1 MQKKKDNFLER
12 IVKRDYNNELETI
25 IEQKDYDENARSML
39 LNILYKIEAAYK
51 DVETV
56 KQDIESKEEYI
67 QNYIDIIQNKCD
79 HIRIIHMR
87 EQENQIGK
95 NRTYLVDK
103 EKKEI
108 QCYPI
113 ERKLLYALSK
123 ISKKD
128 RIVKSDYYIIDETL
142 SNLINVGNNI
152 NMVEPMRDFNG
163 YSWTTLSKEI
173 ESTAHNLVYQNLRI
187 LLGESFLIKWIN
199 NSVFMLDYYDK
210 LKNELDEEY
219 GTEDSKKMLKLL
231 SKISIL
237 LEVKYNKDSRERLIQ
252 TKKQLDDKIEKLQN
266 KEKFVEDLT
275 IEKNRIT
282 REIRNIDTI
291 INNKDQLEQEYIR
304 RNEELP
310 LDKKIFSMRVLSEIM
325 VKERETLFDKI
336 DELNKQMNPHYFVEF
351 KKDLEQKYEILK
363 IVDSDENKIEKEIEV
378 TLLKIQKIF
387 LKCIQKQVKKIEGK
401 QQMIKLIY
409 QFRYY
414 ILLPFNPEKKI
425 IEIETLRKDID
436 ETTKIII
443 KKSQEMKVLQKI
455 AKNEETDFQILRNI
469 FTSRIIKLENVELK
483 LTKEKDNIYLQLFDE
498 NLFENKVEIGLKD
511 TFPIK
516 DLKIRFNKR
525 VKIFE

>member
-1 MQKKKDNFLER
+1 
-12 IVKRDYNNELETI
+12 
-25 IEQKDYDENARSML
+25 
-39 LNILYKIEAAYK
+39 
-51 DVETV
+51 
-56 KQDIESKEEYI
+56 
-67 QNYIDIIQNKCD
+67 
-79 HIRIIHMR
+79 MR

-163 YSWTTLSKEI
+163 YSWTTLSREI

-187 LLGESFLIKWIN
+187 LLGENFLLKWIN
-199 NSVFMLDYYDK
+199 NSEFMLDYYDR

-219 GTEDSKKMLKLL
+219 GIEERKKILKLL

-387 LKCIQKQVKKIEGK
+387 LKCFQKQVRKIEGK

-498 NLFENKVEIGLKD
+498 DLFENKVEIGLKD